1 MREQLIPLLGQRLAV
16 RGTFA
21 KYGSRPYFRDFR
33 EETLLLTDLAT
44 LDGQPL
50 TDHLWLLRTQG
61 FAALDLHKG
70 DTVTFSARV
79 APYTKYQ
86 VYRRKNGRLKRVYG
100 IPDYRLNRPTQI
112 RRLAGTPTEG
122 STQP

>member
-1 MREQLIPLLGQRLAV
+1 MREHLIPLLGQRLAV

-33 EETLLLTDLAT
+33 EETMLLTDLAT

-50 TDHLWLLRTQG
+50 ADHLWMPLTQG
-61 FAALDLHKG
+61 FAAITLHKG

-79 APYTKYQ
+79 APYTKYC
-86 VYRRKNGRLKRVYG
+86 VYRRNNGRLRRVYG
-100 IPDYRLNRPTQI
+100 IPDYHLIRPTQI
-112 RRLAGTPTEG
+112 RRLAGTPAERI
-122 STQP
+122 QP